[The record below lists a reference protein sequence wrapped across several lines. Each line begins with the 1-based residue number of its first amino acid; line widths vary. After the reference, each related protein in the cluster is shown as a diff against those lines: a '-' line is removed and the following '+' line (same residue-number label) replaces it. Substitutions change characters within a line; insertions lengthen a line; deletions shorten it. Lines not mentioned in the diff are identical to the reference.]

1 MPAASLMSLM
11 SAFLRS
17 AAVATRLTVGP
28 SARLPL
34 PLAARQP
41 LRAFRTCIVC
51 AEGGKVSG
59 TVKWCAKR
67 LYCCEWAELRCTG
80 IRSAPGAGRRPSSEL
95 KAGAETRLARRFN
108 STKGFG

>member
-1 MPAASLMSLM
+1 MSLM

-17 AAVATRLTVGP
+17 AAAATRLTVGP

-41 LRAFRTCIVC
+41 LRAFRTSIVC

-59 TVKWCAKR
+59 TVKWCVFRR
-67 LYCCEWAELRCTG
+67 LVCEVALVHCTG
-80 IRSAPGAGRRPSSEL
+80 IHTAFGASRLSSEVKGGTESMFL
-95 KAGAETRLARRFN
+95 RRFN